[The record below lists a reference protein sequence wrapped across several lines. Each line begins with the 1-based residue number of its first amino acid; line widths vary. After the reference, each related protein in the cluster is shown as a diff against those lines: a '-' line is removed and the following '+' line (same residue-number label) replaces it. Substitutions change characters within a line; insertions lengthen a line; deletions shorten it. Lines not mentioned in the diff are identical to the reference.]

1 MPWPLPTIWGGSS
14 WGVGLGPVAIAQATP
29 PAPKTTAPAQ
39 PNTQAPAASP
49 PEQTTPARLW
59 PPQTP
64 PPPVQ
69 LEHQAAQPASR
80 ARSNGAFS
88 LAPSLSDLSSP
99 NHGHSTSAL
108 ANAPSARNPAVPPD
122 HRDRTGNPA

>member
-39 PNTQAPAASP
+39 PNTQAPAATP
-49 PEQTTPARLW
+49 PEQTTLARPW

-64 PPPVQ
+64 APPGL
-69 LEHQAAQPASR
+69 LEHQAVHPASR
-80 ARSNGAFS
+80 AQSNGAFS
-88 LAPSLSDLSSP
+88 TAPSRSGRSSP
-99 NHGHSTSAL
+99 IHGRSTGAL
-108 ANAPSARNPAVPPD
+108 ANAPSARNPAVPLD
-122 HRDRTGNPA
+122 HRDRTGNLA